1 MSLYFVAL
9 PIGAGATS
17 PRLTGPSRGGKIGA
31 LLFMTTDS
39 NQMTVAG
46 RAGSRAG
53 QHILKVS
60 GPIKY
65 GALEPLQEAIQAA
78 PAQGLILDLTD
89 VPYVDSS
96 AVGVL
101 VQVYVSCRKA
111 QRKLA
116 LVGMSGRVRN
126 VLHLASVDLLF
137 TTFDSLPEAEEALQ
151 N

>member
-1 MSLYFVAL
+1 
-9 PIGAGATS
+9 
-17 PRLTGPSRGGKIGA
+17 
-31 LLFMTTDS
+31 
-39 NQMTVAG
+39 MTVEAG
-46 RAGSRAG
+46 AGSRAG

-65 GALEPLQEAIQAA
+65 GSLEPLQAAIQSASA
-78 PAQGLILDLTD
+78 HALILDLTD
-89 VPYVDSS
+89 VPYMDSS

-101 VQVYVSCRKA
+101 VQAYVSCRKA

-126 VLHLASVDLLF
+126 VLHLASVDILF

>member
-1 MSLYFVAL
+1 MEPTAFKVEE
-9 PIGAGATS
+9 
-17 PRLTGPSRGGKIGA
+17 
-31 LLFMTTDS
+31 
-39 NQMTVAG
+39 

-53 QHILKVS
+53 QHIVTVS

-65 GALEPLQEAIQAA
+65 GALEPLQTAIQAVSA
-78 PAQGLILDLTD
+78 DALILDLTD

-101 VQVYVSCRKA
+101 VQAYVSCRKA

-116 LVGMSGRVRN
+116 LAGVSGRVQN
-126 VLHLASVDLLF
+126 VLHLASVDILF
-137 TTFDSLPEAEEALQ
+137 TTFGTVGEAEQWLQ